1 MIHLTSV
8 WIPTRQLHTSLG
20 VVLIQ
25 KPLITVDGLTE
36 GKCCDVSA
44 QFSEGGPR
52 WPPEGENYN
61 RLWTI
66 CTYKTGTLYIFHL
79 SVSCN
84 RKVRILFMCWKWNWN
99 HAEVSCRNLQELGL
113 KMRFTNLQHCNKIGV
128 EENCDH
134 FKVREL
140 AIKRLFVS

>member
-8 WIPTRQLHTSLG
+8 WIPTRQLHTSSG

-25 KPLITVDGLTE
+25 RPLITVDGLTE

-61 RLWTI
+61 RLRTI

-84 RKVRILFMCWKWNWN
+84 RKVRILLLCWKSNRI
-99 HAEVSCRNLQELGL
+99 HAGVSGQNLQELGL
-113 KMRFTNLQHCNKIGV
+113 KMRSTNLQHCNKIGV
-128 EENCDH
+128 KENCDH
-134 FKVREL
+134 FKVREF
-140 AIKRLFVS
+140 ANKRQFVS